1 MTNSHLPKTHIMGI
15 AERKEREKEQ
25 RRQAIIA
32 AAEQVFFS
40 RGFDESTMDDVAVQ
54 AELSK
59 GTLYLYFNS
68 KIELHWEIMKKG
80 MAILSEMIL
89 KSISTDANALDNL
102 RKMGEVFYRFSSEEP
117 MYFNSMMFFEGKDL
131 ELLHFEQK
139 ELDSSFQTSP
149 IKILYEVIE
158 SGIIDGS
165 VRNDFSVP
173 AMANTLWA
181 QTLGVLQVIRNK
193 KEVFELF
200 QLSGQEVI
208 QCHYE
213 LVLNG
218 VKGKTTGS

>member
-1 MTNSHLPKTHIMGI
+1 MGI

-158 SGIIDGS
+158 SGIVDGS
-165 VRNDFSVP
+165 VRDDFSVP

>member
-1 MTNSHLPKTHIMGI
+1 MGI

-40 RGFDESTMDDVAVQ
+40 KGFDESTMDDVAVQ

-131 ELLHFEQK
+131 ELLHFEKK

-158 SGIIDGS
+158 SGIVDGS

-193 KEVFELF
+193 REVFELF
-200 QLSGQEVI
+200 QLSGQEVM

-218 VKGKTTGS
+218 VKNKTAGS

>member
-1 MTNSHLPKTHIMGI
+1 MGI

-158 SGIIDGS
+158 SGIVDGS
-165 VRNDFSVP
+165 VRDDFSVP

-200 QLSGQEVI
+200 QLSDQEVI

-218 VKGKTTGS
+218 VKNKTAGS

>member
-1 MTNSHLPKTHIMGI
+1 MGI

-40 RGFDESTMDDVAVQ
+40 RGFDESTMDDVAAQ

-80 MAILSEMIL
+80 MAILSEAIL
-89 KSISTDANALDNL
+89 KSISADANALDNL

-193 KEVFELF
+193 REVFELF
-200 QLSGQEVI
+200 QLSGQEVM

-218 VKGKTTGS
+218 VKDKTAGS

>member
-1 MTNSHLPKTHIMGI
+1 MGI

-40 RGFDESTMDDVAVQ
+40 KGFDESTMDDVAVQ

-102 RKMGEVFYRFSSEEP
+102 RKMGEVFYRFASEEP

-158 SGIIDGS
+158 SGIVDGS

-193 KEVFELF
+193 REVFELF
-200 QLSGQEVI
+200 QLSGQEVM

-218 VKGKTTGS
+218 VKNKTAGS

>member
-1 MTNSHLPKTHIMGI
+1 MGI

-158 SGIIDGS
+158 SGIVDGS

-193 KEVFELF
+193 REVFELF
-200 QLSGQEVI
+200 QLSGQEVM

-218 VKGKTTGS
+218 VKNKTAGS

>member
-1 MTNSHLPKTHIMGI
+1 MGI

-131 ELLHFEQK
+131 ELLHFEKK

-158 SGIIDGS
+158 SGIVDGS

-193 KEVFELF
+193 REVFELF
-200 QLSGQEVI
+200 QLSGQEVM

-218 VKGKTTGS
+218 VKNKTAGS